1 MLLEAVN
8 SVFITFLATEYLLD
22 NDENQTGASNNPR
35 HKNSILQHLKAL
47 SLSHRSRPLRYTFA
61 LVLSINAFVHF
72 HAFEAALA
80 HWVHEKV
87 DTLFRIPRTVVAILT
102 FLVALY
108 WDCRQ
113 KYKYNC
119 KHSELLS
126 PAPWSNRYFLR
137 QLLQSFCRLLPVYPF
152 LAVIISFGFL
162 FIITAFEKLHLPE
175 EILNMPIY
183 YGTLYGCVLSWP
195 SSYCVLILLFGSSIA
210 SHPI

>member
-1 MLLEAVN
+1 M
-8 SVFITFLATEYLLD
+8 FITFLATEYLLD
-22 NDENQTGASNNPR
+22 NDENQTAHAASNNPR
-35 HKNSILQHLKAL
+35 RTKNSIFQNLKAA

-61 LVLSINAFVHF
+61 VVLSINAFVHF
-72 HAFEAALA
+72 HAFGAALH

-87 DTLFRIPRTVVAILT
+87 ETLFRIPRIFVAILT

-113 KYKYNC
+113 KYKHNC

-126 PAPWSNRYFLR
+126 PAPWSNRYFFR

-183 YGTLYGCVLSWP
+183 YGTLYGPLMMMYWDVKKTVARSG
-195 SSYCVLILLFGSSIA
+195 SIL
-210 SHPI
+210 PR